1 MALIS
6 KGECELVSNVE
17 DTWKSIDGGVA
28 APKGFYAVGVQAGIK
43 YADKYDV
50 ALVFS
55 QVQAQAAGVY
65 TRNRVKA
72 HPLYLTQRHL
82 QNGLAQAIVINSGN
96 ANACV
101 GESGD
106 QAALAMAQVVAM
118 FMAVPAEDVLVA
130 STGVIGVEMPIDRV
144 LSGIR
149 AASAELLG
157 NMVKGIR
164 GQKETSED
172 GAHRAALAIMTTDTT
187 VKERACELPCSQ
199 GGVIRLGAMA
209 KGSGMI
215 HPNMGTMLGFLT
227 TDAIIPSSELQRIL
241 REAVDESFNMVT
253 IDGDTSTNDMVLFL
267 ANGAS
272 GVTPSGEDLFNFE
285 KMVKTMCVQLAQDIA
300 RDGEGASKFMEVT
313 VSGANTKDDAQKI
326 ARSICGSSLVKTA
339 LFGEDANWGRI
350 FTAAGYAG
358 AEFNPDKVDI
368 LLGDLIVAQAG
379 RGVAFSEEKAK
390 EILGFKD
397 VQISLNLHI
406 GEEHATAWGCDLTHE
421 YVTINGSYR
430 S

>member
-1 MALIS
+1 M
-6 KGECELVSNVE
+6 SNVE
-17 DTWKSIDGGVA
+17 EAWKSIEGGVA
-28 APKGFYAVGVQAGIK
+28 APKGFYAIGVQAGIK
-43 YADKYDV
+43 YENKYDV

-55 QVQAQAAGVY
+55 QVQAQAAGVF
-65 TRNRVKA
+65 TRNLVKA

-82 QNGLAQAIVINSGN
+82 QNGLARAIVINSGN

-101 GESGD
+101 GEAGD

-118 FMAVPAEDVLVA
+118 FMSVPAEDVLVA
-130 STGVIGVEMPIDRV
+130 STGVIGVEMPINRV
-144 LSGIR
+144 LCGIR
-149 AASAELLG
+149 AASAELFEDI
-157 NMVKGIR
+157 VKGIR
-164 GQKETSED
+164 EPKETSRD

-187 VKERACELPCSQ
+187 VKECAVELPCQ
-199 GGVIRLGAMA
+199 GGVIRLGGMA

-241 REAVDESFNMVT
+241 REAIDESFNMVT

-272 GVTPSGEDLFNFE
+272 GVTLSGEDLFNFE
-285 KMVKTMCVQLAQDIA
+285 KMVKTMCVRLAQDIA
-300 RDGEGASKFMEVT
+300 RDGEGASKFMEVA
-313 VSGANTKDDAQKI
+313 VSGAKTKEDAQKI
-326 ARSICGSSLVKTA
+326 AKSICGSSLVKTA

-350 FTAAGYAG
+350 LTAAGYSG
-358 AEFNPDKVDI
+358 ADFNPGLVDI
-368 LLGDLIVAQAG
+368 LLGDLVVAEAG
-379 RGVAFSEEKAK
+379 RAVAFSEEKAK

-397 VQISLNLHI
+397 VHI
-406 GEEHATAWGCDLTHE
+406 YLKLYDGDEQATAWGCDLTHE

-430 S
+430 T

>member
-1 MALIS
+1 M
-6 KGECELVSNVE
+6 SNVE

-28 APKGFYAVGVQAGIK
+28 APKGFYAIGVQAGI
-43 YADKYDV
+43 AVVDKYDV

-65 TRNRVKA
+65 TRNLVKA

-101 GESGD
+101 GEAGD
-106 QAALAMAQVVAM
+106 QAALAMAKVVAM
-118 FMAVPAEDVLVA
+118 FMAVSEEDVLVA

-157 NMVKGIR
+157 DMAKDIR
-164 GQKETSED
+164 GQKESSDD
-172 GAHRAALAIMTTDTT
+172 GAHRAALAIMTTDTK
-187 VKERACELPCSQ
+187 VKEHAYELPCSQ
-199 GGVIRLGAMA
+199 GGVITLGGMA

-227 TDAIIPSSELQRIL
+227 TDASVHSSELQRIL

-253 IDGDTSTNDMVLFL
+253 IDGDTSTNDMVLLL

-272 GVTPSGEDLFNFE
+272 EITLNGEDLFNFE
-285 KMVKTMCVQLAQDIA
+285 KMVKMMCVQLAQDIA

-313 VSGANTKDDAQKI
+313 VSGAKTKEDAQKI

-358 AEFNPDKVDI
+358 ADFNPDKVDI
-368 LLGDLIVAQAG
+368 FLGDLIVAQAG
-379 RGVAFSEEKAK
+379 RGLAFSEEKAK

-397 VQISLNLHI
+397 VHISLNLHI

>member
-1 MALIS
+1 MDNI
-6 KGECELVSNVE
+6 GEA
-17 DTWKSIDGGVA
+17 WKSIKGGVA

-43 YADKYDV
+43 YENKYDL

-65 TRNRVKA
+65 TRNLVKA

-82 QNGLAQAIVINSGN
+82 ENGLAQAIVINSGN
-96 ANACV
+96 ANACG
-101 GESGD
+101 GEAGD

-118 FMAVPAEDVLVA
+118 FTAVPVEDVLVA
-130 STGVIGVEMPIDRV
+130 STGVIGVEMPVERV
-144 LSGIR
+144 LTGIR
-149 AASAELLG
+149 VASAELLG
-157 NMVKGIR
+157 TMVKGIR
-164 GQKETSED
+164 GQKEASDD

-187 VKERACELPCSQ
+187 VKERAYELPCSQ
-199 GGVIRLGAMA
+199 GGMITLGGMA

-227 TDAIIPSSELQRIL
+227 TDAILPAVELQQIL
-241 REAVDESFNMVT
+241 REVVDESFNMVT

-272 GVTPSGEDLFNFE
+272 GMTLSGEDLFNFK
-285 KMVKTMCVQLAQDIA
+285 KMVKMLCVQLAQDIA
-300 RDGEGASKFMEVT
+300 RDGEGASKFVEVT
-313 VSGANTKDDAQKI
+313 VSGAKTKEDARKI

-358 AEFNPDKVDI
+358 AEFDPEKVDI
-368 LLGDLIVAQAG
+368 RLGNLIVAQAG
-379 RGVAFSEEKAK
+379 RGVAFSEEEAK
-390 EILGFKD
+390 KILGLKD
-397 VQISLNLHI
+397 VRISLDLHI